1 MSRDED
7 DKLMMED
14 GVAKILKKKEY
25 DTKKAPPECIH
36 EADGHEYGRTNT
48 YIIRRCS
55 KCGVHYEEKLT

>member
-48 YIIRRCS
+48 LQ
-55 KCGVHYEEKLT
+55 HPDE